1 MKKQPTRDLIGYGD
15 APPRAN
21 WPGDA
26 RLALNIVVNY
36 EEGAEYCVLN
46 GDGRPETALS
56 DLSGLEPRPGIRIL
70 NIEQVY
76 EYGSRIG
83 FWRVLRTLQER
94 RLPFT
99 INAVGLALEQ
109 NPKAAEAIAAADC
122 DVQSHAWRWIDYQDV
137 GEDEERRHIALCVEA
152 IARLTGER
160 PLGWYTGRP
169 SLNTRR
175 LVVEE
180 GGFLYDSDCYNDE
193 LPYWSNDFGRPHLI
207 LPYCLD
213 TNDSRFTR
221 AQGFD
226 LGEEFFVYLRDTFD
240 CLYGE
245 GGDRPTMMT
254 VGLHGRLVGRPGR
267 IAGLAR
273 FLDHVMTHD
282 RVWIC
287 RRNQIAKHWI
297 AEHPY
302 QADTA

>member
-1 MKKQPTRDLIGYGD
+1 MEREPRRDLIGYAND
-15 APPRAN
+15 PPRAD
-21 WPGDA
+21 WPGGA
-26 RLALNIVVNY
+26 HLALNLVINY

-56 DLSGLEPRPGIRIL
+56 DLSGLEPVPGTRIL

-83 FWRVLRTLQER
+83 FWRVLRTLEARQ
-94 RLPFT
+94 LPFT
-99 INAVGLALEQ
+99 VNAVGLALEQ
-109 NPKAAEAIAAADC
+109 NPAAARAIAAADC
-122 DVQSHAWRWIDYQDV
+122 DVQPHAWRWIDYQYL
-137 GEDEERRHIALCVEA
+137 GEDEERRHIAQCVET

-193 LPYWSNDFGRPHLI
+193 LPYWTTDFGRPHLI

-226 LGEEFFVYLRDTFD
+226 LAEEFFTYLRDTFD
-240 CLYGE
+240 CLYAE
-245 GGDRPTMMT
+245 GAQRPAMMT

-273 FLDHVMTHD
+273 FLDHVMAHD
-282 RVWIC
+282 HVWIC
-287 RRNQIAKHWI
+287 KRNDIARHWI
-297 AEHPY
+297 ETHPFR
-302 QADTA
+302 AD

>member
-1 MKKQPTRDLIGYGD
+1 MPPTPQRDLIGYGNR
-15 APPRAN
+15 PPHAN
-21 WPGDA
+21 WPGGA

-36 EEGAEYCVLN
+36 EEGAEYCLLN
-46 GDGRPETALS
+46 GDQRPETALS
-56 DLSGLEPRPGIRIL
+56 DLTGIEAVPGIRIL
-70 NIEQVY
+70 NSESIY
-76 EYGSRIG
+76 EFGSRIG
-83 FWRVLRTLQER
+83 FWRVLKTLQDLQ
-94 RLPFT
+94 LPFT
-99 INAVGLALEQ
+99 VNAVGLALEQ
-109 NPKAAEAIAAADC
+109 NPLAAEAIAAANC
-122 DVQSHAWRWIDYQDV
+122 DVQSHAWRWIDYQDMD
-137 GEDEERRHIALCVEA
+137 EAEERRHVARCIET

-193 LPYWSNDFGRPHLI
+193 LPHWTTDFGRPHLI

-226 LGEEFFVYLRDTFD
+226 LAEEFFVYLRDSFD

-245 GGDRPTMMT
+245 GAERPAMLT

-267 IAGLAR
+267 ISGLAR
-273 FLDHVMTHD
+273 FLDHVLGHD
-282 RVWIC
+282 DVWIC
-287 RRNQIAKHWI
+287 QRNQIARHWI
-297 AEHPY
+297 SEHPY
-302 QADTA
+302 REG